1 MLLSPQLLL
10 GDGCY
15 EMTLACLGTS
25 ITLVTAA
32 PNPSFSNVVLLPL
45 ALQKEAVIMRKHT
58 HRCTHIYLKKVHS
71 PGAPISFKGSEIY
84 ISLNLRKVQIDSR
97 VEYQISWNVQMKQE
111 ISNMIMA
118 STVNPEVYRQ
128 WVHSLS

>member
-1 MLLSPQLLL
+1 MF
-10 GDGCY
+10 GDFYHSGDCSSKPKLFKCSF
-15 EMTLACLGTS
+15 TTIGTTKGS
-25 ITLVTAA
+25 SDNEET
-32 PNPSFSNVVLLPL
+32 
-45 ALQKEAVIMRKHT
+45 HT
-58 HRCTHIYLKKVHS
+58 QVHTHIYFKKVHS